1 MFLQARRE
9 KMKAKSLVWERNG
22 NHTSY
27 LPSLK
32 TKTEVGTYV
41 INGLT
46 NTFCLDLLRGEKL
59 KSLGILFKSEKE
71 AKETAQKDF
80 EKRVKRCI
88 E

>member
-1 MFLQARRE
+1 MFLQAR
-9 KMKAKSLVWERNG
+9 KMKVKSLVWEKNY
-22 NHTSY
+22 NHEFSI
-27 LPSLK
+27 PSLK
-32 TKTEVGTYV
+32 TKTEVGTYI

-46 NTFCLDLLRGEKL
+46 KTFCLDLFRGEKL

-71 AKETAQKDF
+71 AKEAAQKDF